1 MKKSFV
7 FCLLAG
13 LFAASLAFA
22 DETPL
27 DVTFDDAGCLSGGV
41 YFRLACDDD
50 EQVCTISQESVA
62 EPTEMDF
69 ACWKDTLRVGAETAD
84 RGLVSTVNSSTYENY
99 AIELGSSLNLGGY
112 NETAASCYMGFSPLS
127 ANHGS
132 FNGNNHTVFNFCYLS
147 TGSSG
152 FFDLKYGYFS
162 SIKDVSF
169 SNARVT
175 GGEYVG
181 VVIPRVRQATV
192 SGVTIDGAV
201 LAGDTVG
208 GITGNF
214 YGCTASNLSVSNVS
228 VSAYYAGGALAG
240 KSEVIMEGQ
249 FTLSDNIITGEG
261 SLGGVF
267 GIVYGIDAS
276 ASTLIA
282 SNTKVS
288 SGSTSSNVGGIAGF
302 LEQSGTAG
310 DFTTDPVITRFGI
323 QGTLSGKGNVGAL
336 FGKVRFSTATTS
348 NNYFIGEMECSEAEA
363 CGYVAG
369 YLTSEEGGGSL
380 YNNYYY
386 GEDEVAVGIG
396 KVGESAYDVET
407 WNTGSQYVYRNARNS
422 TSGLAKTGTLKIHHS
437 YLVDGS
443 NSFRNGVVDADSMK
457 TDYFA
462 WIMNHGSSGNTEVW
476 TRASGENEGLPFI
489 ANERYLPIFAIRF
502 AGSGGHTVIDQRG
515 DDAFYMYTD
524 YQHKL
529 SATDIE
535 SLQDMLPEGLF
546 WDGDVSLDPNTVYTE
561 ELSYNVGSVSED
573 IDVVFYM
580 DDMDTSWID
589 YYVST
594 DYQDIPV
601 PFNTAVDYGRYVYLP
616 KFYGKSHLS
625 TSQVRLVGWTTDP
638 ERNGCYGSNTGTCD
652 TTKTGWIY
660 KELNEQLVID
670 ATLQERRVAASD
682 GKNASITLYPVWAD
696 ERNQGVKIY
705 IENCLVVGEEN
716 KCEGFEDAVQF
727 VFSQTFDV
735 AGKTYTWYHYPED
748 YYDASYGESRPTLF
762 GYASNG
768 NLYIKMQVETKL
780 DENFVAK
787 ESRFSSTV
795 NVMTYDESSRE
806 FVMPVMSGTSLV
818 ARFYTYL
825 AAKKYFVSFDLNVPE
840 SSYENL
846 YFPSEASAVD
856 SLLFETADERRSLW
870 EPYSTDQCFYGWSTE
885 KDSPDGILYDVDLES
900 AVLSALSYEKKS
912 PTTLYAYWQ
921 TCEETPETF
930 VALKGNDESVQIAIK
945 QKFGNREYT
954 HRVTGD
960 GISLGSSAYVFYVD
974 TANSVVPQ
982 GYVLRDFSVYYSF
995 TDGTGAPHGPDALPV
1010 EEDGSFIVMPRAAQG
1025 ESVPAM
1031 TTYTLGAEV
1040 RLAPTHLTFNTEKAD
1055 SLYYGKDWVSEGDY
1069 EIGDKETPL
1078 PIYVYSSD
1086 KCLVGWATSE
1096 SAEMTHTAFGPMLW
1110 EELQDWENPDS
1121 ETALAHDAK
1130 LVARWTT
1137 NIDSCAGAFIRVGV
1151 EQENGKIQLV
1161 EKVGGKLVTHAF
1173 AADGTMLLPLD
1184 ISGDSLTVRS
1194 VAGLDYVLDSLV
1206 VLRGDEVVAVLH
1218 EGDVLPSS
1226 LERLTL
1232 RAFFTKGEVIPVEFA
1247 ESKFLQS
1254 GSMIQLSF
1262 KLRDFEVPSG
1272 VSARVKVVD
1281 LSKNV
1286 AVIDSLLSKAVTKGY
1301 GNTVTLRVKNPGDFR
1316 VFLTIAGTEKIA
1328 EYSKTFSIKAE
1339 VASAP
1344 ADSWQMLSLSA
1355 VDTSAIVWDDD
1366 PRFYWWDEDGYGA
1379 FWQYKLFEKGD
1390 SVIDPRGMW
1399 YSSLEGRPLVMRNDI
1414 EDSGDDSV
1422 WDMDSTQSG
1431 WNLMANAHGWIV
1443 DLYAG
1448 HSAKENTPDEESEV
1462 SFWRYDPETADYKE
1476 TRYAEPYEAI
1486 WAKVSKK
1493 TSWVVSAEPV
1503 FQIAD
1508 SADSKVDGG
1517 MKKIGSLAKTT
1528 ARERWTLQA
1537 VLSDRNGK
1545 RDSWN
1550 MLGVSDRPFVAEEPP
1565 ASIGDHVKLSIV
1577 EGKNS
1582 LAKSVKAPVDE
1593 MEWTISLSASTD
1605 RSGSLTLAGIDGV
1618 KAYGYHVYVTVDGN
1632 TTEMQE
1638 GVPLNVMLKSSAT
1651 TATVRVA
1658 PSARVVATSVLK
1670 GLRAARLGG
1679 NRLQVSF
1686 DASEG
1691 LAGTNASVD
1700 LMDMRGHVVSS
1711 VSAQA
1716 VIGKNALVLDAPKA
1730 GLYVVR
1736 VRAGTQQQSAK
1747 VVVK

>member
-69 ACWKDTLRVGAETAD
+69 ACWKDTLRVGAENID
-84 RGLVSTVNSSTYENY
+84 KGLVSTVNSSTYENY

-112 NETAASCYMGFSPLS
+112 NETAESCYMGFSPLS

-162 SIKDVSF
+162 SIRDVSF

-228 VSAYYAGGALAG
+228 VTANYVGGALAG
-240 KSEVIMEGQ
+240 KSEVDMTGQ
-249 FTLSDNIITGEG
+249 FTLSNNEVTGSG

-267 GIVYGIDAS
+267 GVVYGMKS
-276 ASTLIA
+276 SNSTLIA

-288 SGSTSSNVGGIAGF
+288 SESVSSNVGGIAGF

-310 DFTTDPVITRFGI
+310 DFTTDPVISRFGI

-336 FGKVRFSTATTS
+336 FGKVRFSSATTS
-348 NNYFIGEMECSEAEA
+348 NNYFIGKMECSEAEA

-369 YLTSEEGGGSL
+369 YLTSAEGGGNL

-407 WNTGSQYVYRNARNS
+407 WIKGSEYIYRNARN
-422 TSGLAKTGTLKIHHS
+422 TSGELEKTGDLMIHYG
-437 YLVDGS
+437 YLLTGS
-443 NSFRNGVVDADSMK
+443 NDFRNGVVDADSMK
-457 TDYFA
+457 TERFA
-462 WIMNHGSSGNTEVW
+462 WIMNHTQTENSGVW
-476 TRASGENEGLPFI
+476 TRASGENNELPFI
-489 ANERYLPIFAIRF
+489 ANDSYLPIYVVYFK
-502 AGSGGHTVIDQRG
+502 GTGKKTLIDRRSVDG
-515 DDAFYMYTD
+515 ILVYTD

-529 SATDIE
+529 TSASIE
-535 SLQDMLPEGLF
+535 SMNDMLPEGLF
-546 WDGDVSLDPNTVYTE
+546 WTGDETLEANTVYTE
-561 ELSYNVGSVSED
+561 GASYSVGCTSED
-573 IDVVFYM
+573 IDIVFYL
-580 DDMDTSWID
+580 DDIDTSEID
-589 YYVST
+589 YYVATSH
-594 DYQDIPV
+594 QDIPV
-601 PFNTAVDYGRYVYLP
+601 PFNAGMDYGRYVYLP
-616 KFYGKSHLS
+616 VFYGKSHLS
-625 TSQVRLVGWTTDP
+625 TSQVRLVGWTMDS
-638 ERNGCYGSNTGTCD
+638 ERNGCYGDNRGECD
-652 TTKTGWIY
+652 TTTTSWWYTK
-660 KELNEQLVID
+660 LDEQFVVD
-670 ATLQERRVAASD
+670 AIMQGYFVAASN
-682 GKNASITLYPVWAD
+682 GKNASITLYPVWAT
-696 ERNQGVKIY
+696 EKGQGVKIY
-705 IENCLVVGEEN
+705 IQNCLVDGNGRE
-716 KCEGFEDAVQF
+716 CEGYEDEVKF
-727 VFSQTFDV
+727 VFSQTFDI
-735 AGKTYTWYHYPED
+735 AGTSYTWYHRPEMYSD
-748 YYDASYGESRPTLF
+748 YSLGFTCPTLF
-762 GYASNG
+762 GYAAANSTK
-768 NLYIKMQVETKL
+768 YIKMHVQTEQGETYVKNNS
-780 DENFVAK
+780 E
-787 ESRFSSTV
+787 FSSSV
-795 NVMTYDESSRE
+795 NVMTFDEDSEE
-806 FVMPVMSGTSLV
+806 FTMPVMSGTLYSAV
-818 ARFYTYL
+818 FYTYL
-825 AAKKYFVSFDLNVPE
+825 AAKKYFVTFDLNTPE
-840 SSYENL
+840 SAYENL
-846 YFPSEASAVD
+846 YFPSEAKAVD
-856 SLLFETADERRSLW
+856 SLVFEGATGTNSFWSPYRS
-870 EPYSTDQCFYGWSTE
+870 DKCFYGWSTE
-885 KDSPDGILYDVDLES
+885 KNSPDDILYDVDIDNAS
-900 AVLSALSYEKKS
+900 QSLSAKKS
-912 PTTLYAYWQ
+912 IPTPLYAYWDE
-921 TCEETPETF
+921 CSETPETF
-930 VALKGNDESVQIAIK
+930 VALRGNDEDLVIAVK
-945 QKFGNREYT
+945 QKFGDQEYT
-954 HRVTGD
+954 HYVTSE

-974 TANSVVPQ
+974 TANTDVPQ
-982 GYVLRDFSVYYSF
+982 GYVLKDVSVYYSF
-995 TDGTGAPHGPDALPV
+995 TDWEGNPHGPDALPV

-1025 ESVPAM
+1025 ESSPAM

-1040 RLAPTHLTFNTEKAD
+1040 RLAPTHLTFNTGKAD

-1086 KCLVGWATSE
+1086 KCLVGWATSD

-1110 EELQDWENPDS
+1110 EELQDWGNPES

-1130 LVARWTT
+1130 LVARWTS

-1161 EKVGGKLVTHAF
+1161 EKVGGKLVPHTF
-1173 AADGTMLLPLD
+1173 TADGTMLLPLD
-1184 ISGDSLTVRS
+1184 MSGDSLTVRS

-1206 VLRGDEVVAVLH
+1206 VLREDEVVAVLH
-1218 EGDVLPSS
+1218 EGDVLPSN
-1226 LERLTL
+1226 LEKLSL
-1232 RAFFTKGEVIPVEFA
+1232 RAFFTTGEVIPVEFA

-1254 GSMIQLSF
+1254 GSVIQLSF
-1262 KLRDFEVPSG
+1262 KLRDFDVPDG
-1272 VSARVKVVD
+1272 ASAQVKVVD

-1339 VASAP
+1339 IASAP

-1390 SVIDPRGMW
+1390 SVIDARGMW

-1414 EDSGDDSV
+1414 EDAGDDAV
-1422 WDMDSTQSG
+1422 WEMDSTQSG
-1431 WNLMANAHGWIV
+1431 WNLMANAHGWGV

-1448 HSAKENTPDEESEV
+1448 HVAEETAPDEESEV

-1476 TRYAEPYEAI
+1476 TRYADPYEAI

-1493 TSWVVSAEPV
+1493 TSWIVSAEPV
-1503 FQIAD
+1503 FP
-1508 SADSKVDGG
+1508 SADTVETEGDGG
-1517 MKKIGSLAKTT
+1517 MKKIGSLAKTA

-1537 VLSDRNGK
+1537 VLSDKNGK

-1577 EGKNS
+1577 DGKNS
-1582 LAKSVKAPVDE
+1582 LAKSVKAPADE

-1658 PSARVVATSVLK
+1658 PSARVVAASVLK

-1711 VSAQA
+1711 VSAQT

-1730 GLYVVR
+1730 GLYVIR

-1747 VVVK
+1747 IAVK